1 MSSRGSKGPGWFYPA
16 GGVRSRL
23 TVATVAAFVGCPAS
37 TVSRVLQREAVARE
51 RRSASEARLTLIL
64 YGPLSSWNGS
74 WCDSVSALLFLR
86 QPCYMKNMSNTV
98 LDRFLRP
105 FTECLT
111 PEVAQRIVNLQLDS
125 QSQVRLDELAAKAN
139 EGQLTDNERQ
149 EYEEFVE
156 GIDLMG
162 ILKARARTV
171 LAQSVS

>member
-1 MSSRGSKGPGWFYPA
+1 
-16 GGVRSRL
+16 
-23 TVATVAAFVGCPAS
+23 
-37 TVSRVLQREAVARE
+37 
-51 RRSASEARLTLIL
+51 
-64 YGPLSSWNGS
+64 
-74 WCDSVSALLFLR
+74 
-86 QPCYMKNMSNTV
+86 MKNMRNTV

-125 QSQVRLDELAAKAN
+125 QSQARLDELAAKAN
-139 EGQLTDNERQ
+139 EGQLADDERQ

-156 GIDLMG
+156 GIDLIG

>member
-1 MSSRGSKGPGWFYPA
+1 
-16 GGVRSRL
+16 
-23 TVATVAAFVGCPAS
+23 
-37 TVSRVLQREAVARE
+37 
-51 RRSASEARLTLIL
+51 
-64 YGPLSSWNGS
+64 
-74 WCDSVSALLFLR
+74 
-86 QPCYMKNMSNTV
+86 MKNMNNTV
-98 LDRFLRP
+98 LDRFLKP

-125 QSQVRLDELAAKAN
+125 QSQARLDELAAKAN
-139 EGQLTDNERQ
+139 EGQLTDDERQ

>member
-1 MSSRGSKGPGWFYPA
+1 M
-16 GGVRSRL
+16 
-23 TVATVAAFVGCPAS
+23 
-37 TVSRVLQREAVARE
+37 
-51 RRSASEARLTLIL
+51 
-64 YGPLSSWNGS
+64 N
-74 WCDSVSALLFLR
+74 
-86 QPCYMKNMSNTV
+86 NTV

-125 QSQVRLDELAAKAN
+125 QSQARLDELAAKAN
-139 EGQLTDNERQ
+139 EGQLTDDERQ

-171 LAQSVS
+171 LAQSMS

>member
-1 MSSRGSKGPGWFYPA
+1 MN
-16 GGVRSRL
+16 
-23 TVATVAAFVGCPAS
+23 T
-37 TVSRVLQREAVARE
+37 
-51 RRSASEARLTLIL
+51 
-64 YGPLSSWNGS
+64 
-74 WCDSVSALLFLR
+74 
-86 QPCYMKNMSNTV
+86 TV

-111 PEVAQRIVNLQLDS
+111 PEVAQRIVNLQLDA
-125 QSQVRLDELAAKAN
+125 QSQARLAELATKAS
-139 EGQLTDNERQ
+139 EGQLTDDERQ

>member
-1 MSSRGSKGPGWFYPA
+1 
-16 GGVRSRL
+16 
-23 TVATVAAFVGCPAS
+23 
-37 TVSRVLQREAVARE
+37 
-51 RRSASEARLTLIL
+51 
-64 YGPLSSWNGS
+64 
-74 WCDSVSALLFLR
+74 
-86 QPCYMKNMSNTV
+86 MKNMSNTV

-125 QSQVRLDELAAKAN
+125 QSQARLDELATKAN
-139 EGQLTDNERQ
+139 EGQLTDDERH

-171 LAQSVS
+171 LTQSMS

>member
-1 MSSRGSKGPGWFYPA
+1 
-16 GGVRSRL
+16 
-23 TVATVAAFVGCPAS
+23 
-37 TVSRVLQREAVARE
+37 
-51 RRSASEARLTLIL
+51 
-64 YGPLSSWNGS
+64 
-74 WCDSVSALLFLR
+74 
-86 QPCYMKNMSNTV
+86 MKSMSNTV

-139 EGQLTDNERQ
+139 EGQLTDDERQ

-171 LAQSVS
+171 LAKHAP